1 MDRRFELYKLLPSGR
16 SEAKPSQEIAKAA
29 RITDMRVFRHY
40 IELLRKDGMV
50 ICSCNRG
57 LFKPESRGDILQ
69 WLAITKARAKTLSEI
84 CESAERALGQIP
96 GRQSLNLK
104 EVQK

>member
-1 MDRRFELYKLLPSGR
+1 MDRRFELYELLPSGQ

-50 ICSCNRG
+50 ICSCSRG
-57 LFKPESRGDILQ
+57 LFKPESRSDILQ

-84 CESAERALGQIP
+84 CESAERALEQTPGQICLDTR
-96 GRQSLNLK
+96 G
-104 EVQK
+104 